1 MNSQNS
7 MRPIQCMVFLLLVVS
22 KSMLSQEQ
30 TEFPMS
36 NSELTECVGV
46 LLDSGGTYE
55 DYGDDEDI
63 TMTICPEAPET
74 IVNLYFVI
82 SDLAPGDFLEI
93 FDGPAEPA
101 NSFGVFTGGELLA
114 LDFFASEANIS
125 GCLTLH
131 FTSNASG
138 SGNFAAAM
146 TCGYPCEKPFAV
158 VDSSEPIPHLACP
171 GEEITFDASSSTV
184 ADNFAIDSWEWD
196 FDDGTESTSG
206 PLVTHSFDL
215 PGAYKVQLM
224 LTDDN
229 VSDEN
234 PDGCENANLIDH
246 LVLISTD
253 PDWTG
258 TSQDATI
265 CQGQQFPLSGVVEG
279 VTYDSEPSG
288 DFGEGLFIP
297 DVQGNCF
304 STTLTLTSFAPGAV
318 VEDASTDIE
327 SVFVNMEHSY
337 MGDLTIQLIC
347 PNGSV
352 MQLQSQG
359 GGGTYLGEPVDMDN
373 LPDDPGVGYD
383 YFWSPVATNGTW
395 TEESFAFGTLPSGI
409 YSAVGSWTSL
419 EGCPLNGT
427 WEIEICDILGSDNG
441 FIFEWAINFNPELY
455 PEPIVFTPV
464 FGMGCD
470 STSWEGP
477 NIYDENEDCNEI
489 TLVAVESGTY
499 TYTATNNFGCTF
511 STDVDITV
519 VQGPEIEIETPAGF
533 CGSPVSLVG
542 NVLNQEPGFNYSYE
556 WSPAD
561 LVNGNGANVN
571 VDGLTQDTVMTLLVT
586 VTGGDL
592 DNCEVAQNVE
602 VDFIPPPNGVNA
614 SAEVCPDDAVQLVS
628 LNFANEGLSESD
640 FTYDWQFEGE
650 TVGTGAVLN
659 AGEPGEYEV
668 LITMAPP
675 CTWTTTSFFDVE
687 EDICE
692 LTIPNVI
699 SPNGPGQWDALNDA
713 FYVEGL
719 DSDRYNGSTIRIYN
733 RWGQLMYT
741 SNNFGKSSGWKPVPD
756 EAAEGTYYYVLG
768 IARTDSD
775 LIINDVNGQT
785 IDEGEGFK
793 YINGAFT
800 LVR

>member
-1 MNSQNS
+1 MLKRN
-7 MRPIQCMVFLLLVVS
+7 FLKFSVAFLFGSGAALNGW
-22 KSMLSQEQ
+22 SQE
-30 TEFPMS
+30 TAIS
-36 NSELTECVGV
+36 NTTLETCQGFLVDTGLSAG
-46 LLDSGGTYE
+46 
-55 DYGDDEDI
+55 DYGANEDI

-74 IVNLYFVI
+74 IITLYFALA
-82 SDLAPGDFLEI
+82 DLGEGDI
-93 FDGPAEPA
+93 MQVFDGPDDSAPILGTYE
-101 NSFGVFTGGELLA
+101 GYDLQGLEL
-114 LDFFASEANIS
+114 FASADNPG

-131 FTSNASG
+131 FTSDASG
-138 SGNFAAAM
+138 PGNFVAEM
-146 TCGYPCEKPFAV
+146 SCGYPCERPFAV
-158 VDSSEPIPHLACP
+158 VESGEPVPHLACV
-171 GEEITFDASSSTV
+171 GEEILFDGLGSTS
-184 ADNFAIDSWEWD
+184 ADGFDIVSWEWD
-196 FDDGTESTSG
+196 FDDGTISNDVGVASHTYESS
-206 PLVTHSFDL
+206 
-215 PGAYKVQLM
+215 GAYKVQLFIADDNI
-224 LTDDN
+224 TDD
-229 VSDEN
+229 D
-234 PDGCENANLIDH
+234 PDGCSNNNLVDH
-246 LVLISTD
+246 LVLVSTE
-253 PDWTG
+253 PDWSG
-258 TSQDATI
+258 TSLDATV
-265 CQGQQFPLSGVVEG
+265 CSGQLFPLDGAVQG
-279 VTYDSEPSG
+279 TTYDSEPSG
-288 DFGEGLFIP
+288 DFGGGLFIP
-297 DVQGNCF
+297 DDQTQCF
-304 STTLTLTSFAPGAV
+304 NAELTFTAFSPGAV
-318 VEDASTDIE
+318 IENANADI
-327 SVFVNMEHSY
+327 VDFFINFEHSY
-337 MGDLTIQLIC
+337 MGDLTITFIC
-347 PNGSV
+347 PNG
-352 MQLQSQG
+352 QSMAVHQQG
-359 GGGTYLGEPVDMDN
+359 GGAANLGVPDQGDGTG
-373 LPDDPGVGYD
+373 PGTGWD
-383 YFWSPVATNGTW
+383 YFWSPLATNGTW
-395 TEESFAFGTLPSGI
+395 ADNAGFGGQLASDTYESTQPFTL
-409 YSAVGSWTSL
+409 L

-427 WEIEICDILGSDNG
+427 WEIEVCDAWGADDG
-441 FIFEWAINFNPELY
+441 YIFEWNVNFNPELY

-464 FGMGCD
+464 FGMDCD

-489 TLVAVESGTY
+489 TLVAVDSGTY

-511 STDVDITV
+511 STDVELTV

-571 VDGLTQDTVMTLLVT
+571 VDGLTQDTVMTLLVS

-659 AGEPGEYEV
+659 AGEAGEYEV

-719 DSDRYNGSTIRIYN
+719 DSDRYDGSTIRIYN

-741 SNNFGKSSGWKPVPD
+741 SNNFGKSSGWKPTPD

-768 IARTDSD
+768 IARTNSE

-785 IDEGEGFK
+785 VDEGEGFK

>member
-1 MNSQNS
+1 MLKRN
-7 MRPIQCMVFLLLVVS
+7 FLKFSVAFLFGSGAALNGW
-22 KSMLSQEQ
+22 SQE
-30 TEFPMS
+30 TAIS
-36 NSELTECVGV
+36 NTTLETCQGFLVDTGLSAG
-46 LLDSGGTYE
+46 
-55 DYGDDEDI
+55 DYGANEDI

-74 IVNLYFVI
+74 IITLYFALA
-82 SDLAPGDFLEI
+82 DLGEGDI
-93 FDGPAEPA
+93 MQVFDGPDDSAPILGTYE
-101 NSFGVFTGGELLA
+101 GYDLQGLEL
-114 LDFFASEANIS
+114 FASADNPG

-131 FTSNASG
+131 FTSDASG
-138 SGNFAAAM
+138 PGNFVAEM
-146 TCGYPCEKPFAV
+146 SCGYPCERPFAV
-158 VDSSEPIPHLACP
+158 VESGEPVPHLACV
-171 GEEITFDASSSTV
+171 GEEILFDGLGSTS
-184 ADNFAIDSWEWD
+184 ADGFDIVSWEWD
-196 FDDGTESTSG
+196 FDDGTISNDVGVASHTYESS
-206 PLVTHSFDL
+206 
-215 PGAYKVQLM
+215 GAYKVQLFIADDNI
-224 LTDDN
+224 TDD
-229 VSDEN
+229 D
-234 PDGCENANLIDH
+234 PDGCSNNNLVDH
-246 LVLISTD
+246 LVLVSTE
-253 PDWTG
+253 PDWSG
-258 TSQDATI
+258 TSLDATV
-265 CQGQQFPLSGVVEG
+265 CSGQLFPLDGAVQG
-279 VTYDSEPSG
+279 TTYDSEPSG
-288 DFGEGLFIP
+288 DFGGGLFIP
-297 DVQGNCF
+297 DDQTQCF
-304 STTLTLTSFAPGAV
+304 NAELTFTAFSPGAV
-318 VEDASTDIE
+318 IENANADI
-327 SVFVNMEHSY
+327 VDFFINFEHSY
-337 MGDLTIQLIC
+337 MGDLTITFIC
-347 PNGSV
+347 PNG
-352 MQLQSQG
+352 QSMAVHQQG
-359 GGGTYLGEPVDMDN
+359 GGAANLGVPDQGDGTG
-373 LPDDPGVGYD
+373 PGTGWD
-383 YFWSPVATNGTW
+383 YFWSPLATNGTW
-395 TEESFAFGTLPSGI
+395 SDNAGFGGQLASDTYESTQPFTL
-409 YSAVGSWTSL
+409 L

-427 WEIEICDILGSDNG
+427 WEIEVCDAWGADDG
-441 FIFEWAINFNPELY
+441 YIFEWNVNFNPELY

-464 FGMGCD
+464 FGMDCD

-511 STDVDITV
+511 STDVELTV

-571 VDGLTQDTVMTLLVT
+571 VDGLTQDTVMTLLVS

-659 AGEPGEYEV
+659 AGEAGEYEV

-719 DSDRYNGSTIRIYN
+719 DSDRYDGSTIRIYN

-741 SNNFGKSSGWKPVPD
+741 SNNFGKSSGWKPTPD

-768 IARTDSD
+768 IARTNSE

-785 IDEGEGFK
+785 VDEGEGFK

>member
-1 MNSQNS
+1 MLKRN
-7 MRPIQCMVFLLLVVS
+7 FLKFSVAFLFGSGAALNGW
-22 KSMLSQEQ
+22 SQE
-30 TEFPMS
+30 TAIS
-36 NSELTECVGV
+36 NTTLETCQGFLVDTGLSAG
-46 LLDSGGTYE
+46 
-55 DYGDDEDI
+55 DYGANEDI

-74 IVNLYFVI
+74 IITLYFALA
-82 SDLAPGDFLEI
+82 DLGEGDI
-93 FDGPAEPA
+93 MQVFDGPDDSAPILGTYE
-101 NSFGVFTGGELLA
+101 GYDLQGLEL
-114 LDFFASEANIS
+114 FASADNPG

-131 FTSNASG
+131 FTSDASG
-138 SGNFAAAM
+138 PGNFVAEM
-146 TCGYPCEKPFAV
+146 SCGYPCERPFAV
-158 VDSSEPIPHLACP
+158 VESGEPVPHLACV
-171 GEEITFDASSSTV
+171 GEEILFDGLGSTS
-184 ADNFAIDSWEWD
+184 ADGFDIVSWEWD
-196 FDDGTESTSG
+196 FDDGTISNDVGVASHTYESS
-206 PLVTHSFDL
+206 
-215 PGAYKVQLM
+215 GAYKVQLFIADDNI
-224 LTDDN
+224 TDD
-229 VSDEN
+229 D
-234 PDGCENANLIDH
+234 PDGCSNNNLVDH
-246 LVLISTD
+246 LVLVSTE
-253 PDWTG
+253 PDWSG
-258 TSQDATI
+258 TSLDATV
-265 CQGQQFPLSGVVEG
+265 CSGQLFPLDGAVQG
-279 VTYDSEPSG
+279 TTYDSEPSG
-288 DFGEGLFIP
+288 DFGGGLFIP
-297 DVQGNCF
+297 DDQTQCF
-304 STTLTLTSFAPGAV
+304 NAELTFTAFSPGAV
-318 VEDASTDIE
+318 IENANADI
-327 SVFVNMEHSY
+327 VDFFINFEHSY
-337 MGDLTIQLIC
+337 MGDLTITFIC
-347 PNGSV
+347 PNG
-352 MQLQSQG
+352 QSMAVHQQG
-359 GGGTYLGEPVDMDN
+359 GGAANLGVPDQGDGTG
-373 LPDDPGVGYD
+373 PGTGWD
-383 YFWSPVATNGTW
+383 YFWSPLATNGTW
-395 TEESFAFGTLPSGI
+395 SDNAGFGGQLASDTYESTQPFTL
-409 YSAVGSWTSL
+409 L

-427 WEIEICDILGSDNG
+427 WEIEVCDAWGADDG
-441 FIFEWAINFNPELY
+441 YIFEWNVNFNPELY

-464 FGMGCD
+464 FGMDCD

-489 TLVAVESGTY
+489 TLVAVDSGTY

-511 STDVDITV
+511 STDVELTV

-571 VDGLTQDTVMTLLVT
+571 VDGLTQDTVMTLLVS

-592 DNCEVAQNVE
+592 DNCEVVQNVE

-659 AGEPGEYEV
+659 AGEAGEYEV

-719 DSDRYNGSTIRIYN
+719 DSDRYDGSTIRIYN

-741 SNNFGKSSGWKPVPD
+741 SNNFGKSSGWKPTPD

-768 IARTDSD
+768 IARTNSE

-785 IDEGEGFK
+785 VDEGEGFK

>member
-1 MNSQNS
+1 MLKRN
-7 MRPIQCMVFLLLVVS
+7 FLKFSVAFLFGSGAALNGW
-22 KSMLSQEQ
+22 SQE
-30 TEFPMS
+30 TAIS
-36 NSELTECVGV
+36 NTTLETCQGFLVDTGLSAG
-46 LLDSGGTYE
+46 
-55 DYGDDEDI
+55 DYGANEDI

-74 IVNLYFVI
+74 IITLYFALA
-82 SDLAPGDFLEI
+82 DLGEGDI
-93 FDGPAEPA
+93 MQVFDGPDDSAPILGTYE
-101 NSFGVFTGGELLA
+101 GYDLQGLEL
-114 LDFFASEANIS
+114 FASADNPG

-131 FTSNASG
+131 FTSDASG
-138 SGNFAAAM
+138 PGNFVAEM
-146 TCGYPCEKPFAV
+146 SCGYPCERPFAV
-158 VDSSEPIPHLACP
+158 VESGEPVPHLACV
-171 GEEITFDASSSTV
+171 GEEILFDGLGSTS
-184 ADNFAIDSWEWD
+184 ADGFDIVSWEWD
-196 FDDGTESTSG
+196 FDDGTISNDVGVASHTYESS
-206 PLVTHSFDL
+206 
-215 PGAYKVQLM
+215 GAYKVQLFIADDNI
-224 LTDDN
+224 TDD
-229 VSDEN
+229 D
-234 PDGCENANLIDH
+234 PDGCSNNNLVDH
-246 LVLISTD
+246 LVLVSTE
-253 PDWTG
+253 PDWSG
-258 TSQDATI
+258 TSLDATV
-265 CQGQQFPLSGVVEG
+265 CSGQLFPLDGAVQG
-279 VTYDSEPSG
+279 TTYDSEPSG
-288 DFGEGLFIP
+288 DFGGGLFIP
-297 DVQGNCF
+297 DDQTQCF
-304 STTLTLTSFAPGAV
+304 NAELTFTAFSPGAV
-318 VEDASTDIE
+318 IENANADI
-327 SVFVNMEHSY
+327 VDFFINFEHSY
-337 MGDLTIQLIC
+337 MGDLTITFIC
-347 PNGSV
+347 PNG
-352 MQLQSQG
+352 QSMAVHQQG
-359 GGGTYLGEPVDMDN
+359 GGAANLGVPDQGDGTG
-373 LPDDPGVGYD
+373 PGTGWD
-383 YFWSPVATNGTW
+383 YFWSPLATNGTW
-395 TEESFAFGTLPSGI
+395 SDNAGFGGQLASDTYESTQPFTL
-409 YSAVGSWTSL
+409 L

-427 WEIEICDILGSDNG
+427 WEIEVCDAWGADDG
-441 FIFEWAINFNPELY
+441 YIFEWNVNFNPELY

-464 FGMGCD
+464 FGMDCD

-511 STDVDITV
+511 STDVELTV

-571 VDGLTQDTVMTLLVT
+571 VDGLTQDTVMTLLVS

-592 DNCEVAQNVE
+592 DNCEVVQNVE

-659 AGEPGEYEV
+659 AGEAGEYEV

-719 DSDRYNGSTIRIYN
+719 DSDRYDGSTIRIYN

-741 SNNFGKSSGWKPVPD
+741 SNNFGKSSGWKPTPD

-768 IARTDSD
+768 IARTNSE

-785 IDEGEGFK
+785 VDEGEGFK

>member
-1 MNSQNS
+1 MLKRNFLKFS
-7 MRPIQCMVFLLLVVS
+7 VALLLIIGAALS
-22 KSMLSQEQ
+22 GRSQE
-30 TEFPMS
+30 TAIS
-36 NSELTECVGV
+36 NTTLETCQGFLVDTGLSAG
-46 LLDSGGTYE
+46 
-55 DYGDDEDI
+55 DYGPNEDI

-74 IVNLYFVI
+74 IITLYFALA
-82 SDLAPGDFLEI
+82 DLGEGDI
-93 FDGPAEPA
+93 MQVFDGPDESAQIIGTYE
-101 NSFGVFTGGELLA
+101 GYDLQGLEL
-114 LDFFASEANIS
+114 FASADNPG

-131 FTSNASG
+131 FTSNDAG
-138 SGNFAAAM
+138 PGNFVAEM
-146 TCGYPCEKPFAV
+146 SCGYPCERPFAV
-158 VDSSEPIPHLACP
+158 VESGEPVPHLACV
-171 GEEITFDASSSTV
+171 GEEISFDGLGSTS
-184 ADNFAIDSWEWD
+184 ADGFDIVSWEWD
-196 FDDGTESTSG
+196 FDDGTISNDVGVAS
-206 PLVTHSFDL
+206 HAYDA
-215 PGAYKVQLM
+215 PGAYKVQLFIA
-224 LTDDN
+224 DDN
-229 VSDEN
+229 ITEDD
-234 PDGCENANLIDH
+234 PDGCANNNLVDH
-246 LVLISTD
+246 LVLVSTE
-253 PDWTG
+253 PDWSG
-258 TSQDATI
+258 TSLDATV
-265 CQGQQFPLSGVVEG
+265 CSGQLFPLDGAVQG
-279 VTYDSEPSG
+279 TTYDSEPSG
-288 DFGEGLFIP
+288 DFGGGLFIP
-297 DVQGNCF
+297 DDQSQCF
-304 STTLTLTSFAPGAV
+304 NAELTFTAFSPGAII
-318 VEDASTDIE
+318 ENANADI
-327 SVFVNMEHSY
+327 VDFFINFEHSF
-337 MGDLTIQLIC
+337 MGDLTITFIC
-347 PNGSV
+347 PNG
-352 MQLQSQG
+352 QSMAVHQQG
-359 GGGTYLGEPVDMDN
+359 GGGANLGVPDQMDGTG
-373 LPDDPGVGYD
+373 PGTGWD
-383 YFWSPVATNGTW
+383 YFWSPLATNGTW
-395 TEESFAFGTLPSGI
+395 ADNAGFGGQLASDTYESAQPFTL
-409 YSAVGSWTSL
+409 L

-427 WEIEICDILGSDNG
+427 WEIEVCDSWGADDG
-441 FIFEWAINFNPELY
+441 YIFEWNVNFNPELY

-464 FGMGCD
+464 FGMDCD
-470 STSWEGP
+470 SASWDGP
-477 NIYDENEDCNEI
+477 NIYDESEDCNEI

-511 STDVDITV
+511 STDVDLTV
-519 VQGPEIEIETPAGF
+519 VQGPEVEIETPAGF
-533 CGSPVSLVG
+533 CGSPVSLIG

-628 LNFANEGLSESD
+628 LNFANDGLSESD

-659 AGEPGEYEV
+659 ASEPGEYEV

-741 SNNFGKSSGWKPVPD
+741 SNNFGKSSGWKPTPD

-793 YINGAFT
+793 YINGAFA

>member
-1 MNSQNS
+1 MLKRN
-7 MRPIQCMVFLLLVVS
+7 FLKFSVAFLFGSGAALNGW
-22 KSMLSQEQ
+22 SQE
-30 TEFPMS
+30 TAIS
-36 NSELTECVGV
+36 NTTLETCQGFLVDTGLSAG
-46 LLDSGGTYE
+46 
-55 DYGDDEDI
+55 DYGANEDI

-74 IVNLYFVI
+74 IITLYFALA
-82 SDLAPGDFLEI
+82 DLGEGDI
-93 FDGPAEPA
+93 MQVFDGPDDSAPILGTYE
-101 NSFGVFTGGELLA
+101 GYDLQGLEL
-114 LDFFASEANIS
+114 FASADNPG

-131 FTSNASG
+131 FTSDASG
-138 SGNFAAAM
+138 PGNFVAEM
-146 TCGYPCEKPFAV
+146 SCGYPCERPFAV
-158 VDSSEPIPHLACP
+158 VESGEPVPHLACV
-171 GEEITFDASSSTV
+171 GEEIAFDGLGSTS
-184 ADNFAIDSWEWD
+184 ADGFDIVSWEWD
-196 FDDGTESTSG
+196 FDDGTISNDVGVASHTYES
-206 PLVTHSFDL
+206 
-215 PGAYKVQLM
+215 PGAYKVQLFIADNNI
-224 LTDDN
+224 TDD
-229 VSDEN
+229 D
-234 PDGCENANLIDH
+234 PDGCSNNNLVDH
-246 LVLISTD
+246 LVLVSTE
-253 PDWTG
+253 PDWSG
-258 TSQDATI
+258 TSLDATV
-265 CQGQQFPLSGVVEG
+265 CSGQLFPLDGAVQG
-279 VTYDSEPSG
+279 TTYDSEPSG
-288 DFGEGLFIP
+288 DFGGGLFIP
-297 DVQGNCF
+297 DDQTQCF
-304 STTLTLTSFAPGAV
+304 NAELTFTAFSPGAV
-318 VEDASTDIE
+318 IENANADI
-327 SVFVNMEHSY
+327 VDFFINFEHSY
-337 MGDLTIQLIC
+337 MGDLTITFIC
-347 PNGSV
+347 PNG
-352 MQLQSQG
+352 QSMAVHQQG
-359 GGGTYLGEPVDMDN
+359 GGAANLGVPDQADGTG
-373 LPDDPGVGYD
+373 PGTGWD
-383 YFWSPVATNGTW
+383 YFWSPLATNGTW
-395 TEESFAFGTLPSGI
+395 ADNAGFGGQLASDTYESAQPFTL
-409 YSAVGSWTSL
+409 L

-427 WEIEICDILGSDNG
+427 WEIEVCDAWGADDG
-441 FIFEWAINFNPELY
+441 YIFEWNVNFNPELY

-464 FGMGCD
+464 FGMDCD

-511 STDVDITV
+511 STDVDLTV

-571 VDGLTQDTVMTLLVT
+571 VDGLTQDTVMTLLVS

-640 FTYDWQFEGE
+640 FTYDWQFGGE

-659 AGEPGEYEV
+659 AGEPGEYDV

-719 DSDRYNGSTIRIYN
+719 DSDRYDGSTIRIYN
-733 RWGQLMYT
+733 RWGQLMHT
-741 SNNFGKSSGWKPVPD
+741 SNNFGKSSGWKPTPD

-768 IARTDSD
+768 IARTNSE

-785 IDEGEGFK
+785 VDEGEGFK

>member
-1 MNSQNS
+1 MLKRN
-7 MRPIQCMVFLLLVVS
+7 FLKFSVAFLFGSGAALNGW
-22 KSMLSQEQ
+22 SQE
-30 TEFPMS
+30 TAIS
-36 NSELTECVGV
+36 NTTLETCQGFLVDTGLSAG
-46 LLDSGGTYE
+46 
-55 DYGDDEDI
+55 DYGANEDI

-74 IVNLYFVI
+74 IITLYFALA
-82 SDLAPGDFLEI
+82 DLGEGDI
-93 FDGPAEPA
+93 MQVFDGSDDSAPILGTYE
-101 NSFGVFTGGELLA
+101 GYDLQGLEL
-114 LDFFASEANIS
+114 FASADNPG
-125 GCLTLH
+125 GCLTQH
-131 FTSNASG
+131 FTSDASG
-138 SGNFAAAM
+138 PGNFVAEM
-146 TCGYPCEKPFAV
+146 SCGYPCERPFAV
-158 VDSSEPIPHLACP
+158 VESGEPVPHLACV
-171 GEEITFDASSSTV
+171 GEEILFDGLGSTS
-184 ADNFAIDSWEWD
+184 ADGFDIVSWEWD
-196 FDDGTESTSG
+196 FDDGTISNDVGVASHTYESS
-206 PLVTHSFDL
+206 
-215 PGAYKVQLM
+215 GAYKVQLFI
-224 LTDDN
+224 TDDN
-229 VSDEN
+229 ITDDD
-234 PDGCENANLIDH
+234 PDGCSNNNLVDH
-246 LVLISTD
+246 LVLVSTE
-253 PDWTG
+253 PDWSG
-258 TSQDATI
+258 TSLDATV
-265 CQGQQFPLSGVVEG
+265 CSGQLFPLDGAVQG
-279 VTYDSEPSG
+279 TTYDSEPSG
-288 DFGEGLFIP
+288 DFGGGLFIP
-297 DVQGNCF
+297 DDQTQCF
-304 STTLTLTSFAPGAV
+304 NAELTFTAFSPGAII
-318 VEDASTDIE
+318 ENANADI
-327 SVFVNMEHSY
+327 VDFFINFEHSF
-337 MGDLTIQLIC
+337 MGDLTITFIC
-347 PNGSV
+347 PNG
-352 MQLQSQG
+352 QSMAVHQQG
-359 GGGTYLGEPVDMDN
+359 GGGANLGVPDQMDGTG
-373 LPDDPGVGYD
+373 PGTGWD
-383 YFWSPVATNGTW
+383 YFWSPLATNGTW
-395 TEESFAFGTLPSGI
+395 ADNAGFSGQLASDTYESAQPFTL
-409 YSAVGSWTSL
+409 L

-427 WEIEICDILGSDNG
+427 WEIEVCDSWGADDG
-441 FIFEWAINFNPELY
+441 YIFEWNVNFNPELY

-464 FGMGCD
+464 FGMDCD
-470 STSWEGP
+470 SASWDGP
-477 NIYDENEDCNEI
+477 NIYDESEDCNEI

-511 STDVDITV
+511 STDVDLTV
-519 VQGPEIEIETPAGF
+519 VQGPEVEIETPAGF
-533 CGSPVSLVG
+533 CGSPVSLIG

-628 LNFANEGLSESD
+628 LNFANDGLSESD

-659 AGEPGEYEV
+659 AGEPGEYDV

-719 DSDRYNGSTIRIYN
+719 DSDRYDGSTIRIYN

-741 SNNFGKSSGWKPVPD
+741 SNNFGKSSGWKPTPD

-768 IARTDSD
+768 IARTNSE

-785 IDEGEGFK
+785 VDEGEGFK

>member
-7 MRPIQCMVFLLLVVS
+7 MRPIQCMVFLLMVVS
-22 KSMLSQEQ
+22 NSMLSQEQ
-30 TEFPMS
+30 TEYPMS
-36 NSELTECVGV
+36 NSELIECGGV

-55 DYGDDEDI
+55 DYGANEDI

-82 SDLAPGDFLEI
+82 SDLAPGDLLEI

-114 LDFFASEANIS
+114 LDFFATEDNIS

-184 ADNFAIDSWEWD
+184 ADNFALDSWEWD
-196 FDDGTESTSG
+196 FDDGTESTDG

-234 PDGCENANLIDH
+234 PDGCKNANLIDH

-279 VTYDSEPSG
+279 VTYDAEPSG

-297 DVQGNCF
+297 DEQGNCF
-304 STTLTLTSFAPGAV
+304 STTLTLTSFAPGSV

-352 MQLQSQG
+352 MQLQNQG
-359 GGGTYLGEPVDMDN
+359 GGGTFLGEPVDDDF
-373 LPDDPGVGYD
+373 LPDDPGIGYD
-383 YFWSPVATNGTW
+383 YFWSPDATNGTW
-395 TEESFAFGTLPSGI
+395 TEEAGGFGTLPADT
-409 YSAVGSWTSL
+409 YSAVGMWTSL
-419 EGCPLNGT
+419 QGCPLNGT

-470 STSWEGP
+470 STSWSGP
-477 NIYDENEDCNEI
+477 SIYDQSEDCNEI
-489 TLVAVESGTY
+489 TLVAADSGTF
-499 TYTATNNFGCTF
+499 TYTATNNFGCTY
-511 STDVDITV
+511 STDVEITV
-519 VQGPEIEIETPAGF
+519 VEGPEVEIETPEGF
-533 CGSPVSLVG
+533 CGSPVSLQG
-542 NVLNQEPGFNYSYE
+542 NVLNEDPDFNYSYD
-556 WSPAD
+556 WTPSD
-561 LVNGNGANVN
+561 LVNGNGANVS
-571 VDGLTQDTVMTLLVT
+571 VDGLTQDTVMTLMVT

-592 DNCEVAQNVE
+592 DNCEVTQNVA
-602 VDFIPPPNGVNA
+602 VDFIPPPTGVEA
-614 SAEVCPDDAVQLVS
+614 TAEVCPDDAVQLV
-628 LNFANEGLSESD
+628 ALSFIDLGSNESD
-640 FTYDWQFEGE
+640 YVYDWQFGGA
-650 TVGTGAVLN
+650 TVGTAATFN
-659 AGEPGEYEV
+659 AEEAGDYEV
-668 LITMAPP
+668 LVTMAPP
-675 CTWTTTSFFDVE
+675 CTWSTTSYFEVE
-687 EDICE
+687 EAICE

-719 DSDRYNGSTIRIYN
+719 NSDRYNGSTIRIYN

-741 SNNFGKSSGWKPVPD
+741 SNDFGKSSGWKPAPD

-768 IARTDSD
+768 IARASSA
-775 LIINDVNGQT
+775 LVINDVNGQT
-785 IDEGEGFK
+785 IDEGEGYK
-793 YINGAFT
+793 YINGTFT

>member
-1 MNSQNS
+1 MLKRN
-7 MRPIQCMVFLLLVVS
+7 FLKFSVAFLFGSGAALNGW
-22 KSMLSQEQ
+22 SQE
-30 TEFPMS
+30 TAIS
-36 NSELTECVGV
+36 NTTLETCQGFLVDTGLSAG
-46 LLDSGGTYE
+46 
-55 DYGDDEDI
+55 DYGANEDI

-74 IVNLYFVI
+74 IITLYFALA
-82 SDLAPGDFLEI
+82 DLGEGDI
-93 FDGPAEPA
+93 MQVFDGPDDSAPILGTYE
-101 NSFGVFTGGELLA
+101 GYDLQGLEL
-114 LDFFASEANIS
+114 FASADNPG

-131 FTSNASG
+131 FTSDASG
-138 SGNFAAAM
+138 PGNFVAEM
-146 TCGYPCEKPFAV
+146 SCGYPCERPFAV
-158 VDSSEPIPHLACP
+158 VESGEPVPHLACV
-171 GEEITFDASSSTV
+171 GEEILFDGLGSTS
-184 ADNFAIDSWEWD
+184 ADGFDIVSWEWD
-196 FDDGTESTSG
+196 FDDGTISNDVGVASHTYESS
-206 PLVTHSFDL
+206 
-215 PGAYKVQLM
+215 GAYKVQLFIADDNI
-224 LTDDN
+224 TDD
-229 VSDEN
+229 D
-234 PDGCENANLIDH
+234 PDGCSNNNLVDH
-246 LVLISTD
+246 LVLVSTE
-253 PDWTG
+253 PDWSG
-258 TSQDATI
+258 TSLDATV
-265 CQGQQFPLSGVVEG
+265 CSGQLFPLDGAVQG
-279 VTYDSEPSG
+279 TTYDSEPSG
-288 DFGEGLFIP
+288 DFGGGLFIP
-297 DVQGNCF
+297 DDQTQCF
-304 STTLTLTSFAPGAV
+304 NAELTFTAFSPGAV
-318 VEDASTDIE
+318 IENANADI
-327 SVFVNMEHSY
+327 VDFFINFEHSY
-337 MGDLTIQLIC
+337 MGDLTITFIC
-347 PNGSV
+347 PNG
-352 MQLQSQG
+352 QSMAVHQQG
-359 GGGTYLGEPVDMDN
+359 GGGANLGV
-373 LPDDPGVGYD
+373 PDQGDGTGPGTGWD
-383 YFWSPVATNGTW
+383 YFWSPLATNGTW
-395 TEESFAFGTLPSGI
+395 ADNAGFGGQLASDTYESTQPFTL
-409 YSAVGSWTSL
+409 L

-427 WEIEICDILGSDNG
+427 WEIEVCDAWGADDG
-441 FIFEWAINFNPELY
+441 YIFEWNVNFNPELY

-464 FGMGCD
+464 FGMDCD

-511 STDVDITV
+511 STDVELTV

-571 VDGLTQDTVMTLLVT
+571 VDGLTQDTVMTLLVS

-592 DNCEVAQNVE
+592 DNCEVVQNVE
-602 VDFIPPPNGVNA
+602 VDFISPPNGVNA

-659 AGEPGEYEV
+659 AGEAGEYEV

-719 DSDRYNGSTIRIYN
+719 DSDRYDGSTIRIYN

-741 SNNFGKSSGWKPVPD
+741 SNNFGKSSGWKPTPD

-768 IARTDSD
+768 IARTNSE

-785 IDEGEGFK
+785 VDEGEGFK

>member
-1 MNSQNS
+1 MLKRN
-7 MRPIQCMVFLLLVVS
+7 FLKFSVAFLFGSGAALNGW
-22 KSMLSQEQ
+22 SQE
-30 TEFPMS
+30 TAIS
-36 NSELTECVGV
+36 NTTLETCQGFLVDTGLSAG
-46 LLDSGGTYE
+46 
-55 DYGDDEDI
+55 DYGANEDI

-74 IVNLYFVI
+74 IITLYFALA
-82 SDLAPGDFLEI
+82 DLGEGDI
-93 FDGPAEPA
+93 MQVFDGSDDSAPILGTYE
-101 NSFGVFTGGELLA
+101 GYDLQGLEL
-114 LDFFASEANIS
+114 FASADNPG

-131 FTSNASG
+131 FTSDASG
-138 SGNFAAAM
+138 PGNFVAEM
-146 TCGYPCEKPFAV
+146 SCGYPCERPFAV
-158 VDSSEPIPHLACP
+158 VESGEPVPHLACV
-171 GEEITFDASSSTV
+171 GEEILFDGLGSTS
-184 ADNFAIDSWEWD
+184 ADGFDIVSWEWD
-196 FDDGTESTSG
+196 FDDGTISNDVGVASHTYESS
-206 PLVTHSFDL
+206 
-215 PGAYKVQLM
+215 GAYKVQLFI
-224 LTDDN
+224 TDDN
-229 VSDEN
+229 ITDDD
-234 PDGCENANLIDH
+234 PDGCSNNNLVDH
-246 LVLISTD
+246 LVLVSTE
-253 PDWTG
+253 PDWSG
-258 TSQDATI
+258 TSLDATV
-265 CQGQQFPLSGVVEG
+265 CSGQLFPLDGAVQG
-279 VTYDSEPSG
+279 TTYDSEPSG
-288 DFGEGLFIP
+288 DFGGGLFIP
-297 DVQGNCF
+297 DDQTQCF
-304 STTLTLTSFAPGAV
+304 NAELTFTAFSPGAII
-318 VEDASTDIE
+318 ENANADI
-327 SVFVNMEHSY
+327 VDFFINFEHSF
-337 MGDLTIQLIC
+337 MGDLTITFIC
-347 PNGSV
+347 PNG
-352 MQLQSQG
+352 QSMAVHQQG
-359 GGGTYLGEPVDMDN
+359 GGGANLGVPDQMDGTG
-373 LPDDPGVGYD
+373 PGTGWD
-383 YFWSPVATNGTW
+383 YFWSPLATNGTW
-395 TEESFAFGTLPSGI
+395 ADNAGFSGQLASDTYESAQPFTL
-409 YSAVGSWTSL
+409 L

-427 WEIEICDILGSDNG
+427 WEIEVCDSWGADDG
-441 FIFEWAINFNPELY
+441 YIFEWNVNFNPELY

-464 FGMGCD
+464 FGMDCD
-470 STSWEGP
+470 SASWDGP
-477 NIYDENEDCNEI
+477 NIYDESEDCNEI

-511 STDVDITV
+511 STDVDLTV
-519 VQGPEIEIETPAGF
+519 VQGPEVEIETPAGF
-533 CGSPVSLVG
+533 CGSPVSLIG

-628 LNFANEGLSESD
+628 LNFANDGLSESD

-659 AGEPGEYEV
+659 AGEPGEYDV

-719 DSDRYNGSTIRIYN
+719 DSDRYDGSTIRIYN

-741 SNNFGKSSGWKPVPD
+741 SNNFGKSSGWKPTPD

-768 IARTDSD
+768 IARTNSE

-785 IDEGEGFK
+785 VDEGEGFK